1 MKDYRL
7 LQAAL
12 VVSFSLHALI
22 ISGGSLMPFIK
33 APQAEKQIKVTYLK
47 IKETPKELLKPKQA
61 APAKRIPPPFIEPQ
75 EIRKESSLKKPRD
88 LRLAK
93 PQLIKPD
100 AITANKKISLPDVDM
115 GRIDNP
121 SYISYYQIV
130 REKIRRAAFRNYSR
144 SETGEVYLTFI
155 ITNDG
160 LLKDARLVE
169 AKSSKSSYLCGIALS
184 SVKTASPFPNFPKEL
199 DYQELSFNVIISFEI
214 E

>member
-1 MKDYRL
+1 MGDYRL
-7 LQAAL
+7 LPAAL
-12 VVSFSLHALI
+12 LISFSLHTVI
-22 ISGGSLMPFIK
+22 ISGSYLIPFIK
-33 APQAEKQIKVTYLK
+33 PPEAEKQIKVTYVK
-47 IKETPKELLKPKQA
+47 IKETPKELLKSKNIA
-61 APAKRIPPPFIEPQ
+61 SEKRTPPPFIEPQ
-75 EIRKESSLKKPRD
+75 EIRKESSLNKPRD
-88 LRLAK
+88 LKLAK

-100 AITANKKISLPDVDM
+100 SIPVNKKISLPDVDM

-155 ITNDG
+155 ISSDG

-169 AKSSKSSYLCGIALS
+169 AKSSRSPYLRSIALS